1 MGFGGGGGGTTGVTA
16 HTHNSTLAGD
26 GGSLTS
32 PLTQINDTN
41 LFSMMVAMG

>member
-1 MGFGGGGGGTTGVTA
+1 MGFGGGGGTTGVTA

-32 PLTQINDTN
+32 PLTQMDDTN
-41 LFSMMVAMG
+41 LYTKILVGA